1 MFFLR
6 RTRPLALGTGQLRG
20 LRLSLNSPVVAT
32 SDLPVGPA
40 RAAILVHQEPK
51 RGLTLTVGVRSLA
64 CGSVA
69 LYGLEGPIEGEAA
82 GEGIDAALAFAEG
95 MGFLFDDE
103 LVDGSA
109 ASRSKALERWKDA
122 IGECDAIGEGDGSA
136 PPVEVWAEPE
146 SPLELFDLAGSDLT
160 DPPVSAELPPSRDE
174 FDLPLPPA
182 GPGTARQVGADEMAF
197 QPAPEAAQAP
207 PLTKFRPRVDTPPKS
222 PPRADTSPKAG
233 VPAVPPAQRAPKRQ
247 ALGRLRL
254 ERRRRPP
261 EVQDARRG
269 WLLRLLTS
277 L

>member
-6 RTRPLALGTGQLRG
+6 RSHPLALGIGQLRG

-51 RGLTLTVGVRSLA
+51 RGLVLTVGVRSHA
-64 CGSVA
+64 AGSVT
-69 LYGLEGPIEGEAA
+69 LYGLEGWIEPEAA
-82 GEGIDAALAFAEG
+82 GEEGIDAALAFAEG

-109 ASRSKALERWKDA
+109 ESRAKALERWK
-122 IGECDAIGEGDGSA
+122 DAIGEGDGSA
-136 PPVEVWAEPE
+136 PPVEGSAEPE
-146 SPLELFDLAGSDLT
+146 SPLELFDLACSDLT
-160 DPPVSAELPPSRDE
+160 DPPVQPTLSPSRDE
-174 FDLPLPPA
+174 IDLPLPQA
-182 GPGTARQVGADEMAF
+182 GPGTSPEAGTEEMAF
-197 QPAPEAAQAP
+197 QPAPEAVPAP
-207 PLTKFRPRVDTPPKS
+207 ALTKFRPRVDTPPKTS
-222 PPRADTSPKAG
+222 PPADTSSEAG
-233 VPAVPPAQRAPKRQ
+233 VPAEIPAQRAPRRQ

-254 ERRRRPP
+254 ERRRRAP

-277 L
+277 F

>member
-6 RTRPLALGTGQLRG
+6 RSQPLALGTGQLRG

-40 RAAILVHQEPK
+40 RAAILVHENPK
-51 RGLTLTVGVRSLA
+51 RGLALTVGVRSLG

-69 LYGLEGPIEGEAA
+69 LYGLEGSIQPEAA

-95 MGFLFDDE
+95 MGFLFDDD

-109 ASRSKALERWKDA
+109 ASRAKALQRWNDA
-122 IGECDAIGEGDGSA
+122 IGEDASA
-136 PPVEVWAEPE
+136 PAVEAAEEPE
-146 SPLELFDLAGSDLT
+146 TPLELFDLDCSDLT
-160 DPPVSAELPPSRDE
+160 DPPVQAPLLPGREELD
-174 FDLPLPPA
+174 LPPA
-182 GPGTARQVGADEMAF
+182 EICPEGAHPVGIDEMAF
-197 QPAPEAAQAP
+197 ESAPEAVPAP
-207 PLTKFRPRVDTPPKS
+207 SLTKFRPRVDTPPKS
-222 PPRADTSPKAG
+222 APRADESGEAG
-233 VPAVPPAQRAPKRQ
+233 VPADKPAPRAPKRQ

>member
-6 RTRPLALGTGQLRG
+6 RSHPLALGIGQLRG

-40 RAAILVHQEPK
+40 RAAILVHHEPK
-51 RGLTLTVGVRSLA
+51 RGLALTVGVRSLA
-64 CGSVA
+64 SGSVA
-69 LYGLEGPIEGEAA
+69 LYGLEGWIDPEATGE
-82 GEGIDAALAFAEG
+82 EGIDAALAFAEG

-109 ASRSKALERWKDA
+109 ASRAKALERWK
-122 IGECDAIGEGDGSA
+122 DAIGEGDGSA
-136 PPVEVWAEPE
+136 PPVEVEAESE
-146 SPLELFDLAGSDLT
+146 SPLELFDLDCSDLT
-160 DPPVSAELPPSRDE
+160 DPPVQPTLSPSLDE
-174 FDLPLPPA
+174 IDLPLPRPEMALEA
-182 GPGTARQVGADEMAF
+182 GYEEMAF
-197 QPAPEAAQAP
+197 QSAPEAVPAP
-207 PLTKFRPRVDTPPKS
+207 ALTKFRPRVDTAPKTS
-222 PPRADTSPKAG
+222 PPADTSSEAG
-233 VPAVPPAQRAPKRQ
+233 VPAEIPAQRAPKRQ

-277 L
+277 F

>member
-6 RTRPLALGTGQLRG
+6 RTHPLALGTGTAAG

-51 RGLTLTVGVRSLA
+51 RGLALTVGVRSLA
-64 CGSVA
+64 CGTVA
-69 LYGLEGPIEGEAA
+69 LYGLEGPIEPEAA

-122 IGECDAIGEGDGSA
+122 IGEGDGSA
-136 PPVEVWAEPE
+136 PPVEAAVEPE

-160 DPPVSAELPPSRDE
+160 DPPVPAELPPCRDE
-174 FDLPLPPA
+174 FDLPLAPA
-182 GPGTARQVGADEMAF
+182 GPETAPEVGADEMAF
-197 QPAPEAAQAP
+197 QPAPEAAPAP
-207 PLTKFRPRVDTPPKS
+207 PLTKFRRRVDTPPKS

-233 VPAVPPAQRAPKRQ
+233 APAETPARPAPKRQ

>member
-6 RTRPLALGTGQLRG
+6 RSQPLAFGPGQLRG

-40 RAAILVHQEPK
+40 RAAILVHEQPK
-51 RGLTLTVGVRSLA
+51 RGLVLTVGVRSLG

-69 LYGLEGPIEGEAA
+69 LYGLEGWIQPEAA

-95 MGFLFDDE
+95 MGFLFDDD
-103 LVDGSA
+103 LVDGSD
-109 ASRSKALERWKDA
+109 ASRAKAFQRWNDA
-122 IGECDAIGEGDGSA
+122 IGEDASA
-136 PPVEVWAEPE
+136 PPGSATEEPE
-146 SPLELFDLAGSDLT
+146 SPLELFDLDCSDLT
-160 DPPVSAELPPSRDE
+160 DPPVQAPLLPSRDE
-174 FDLPLPPA
+174 MDLPLAEVCPEEAP
-182 GPGTARQVGADEMAF
+182 VGIDEMAF
-197 QPAPEAAQAP
+197 ESPQEAVPAPS
-207 PLTKFRPRVDTPPKS
+207 LTKFRPRVDNAPKP
-222 PPRADTSPKAG
+222 PPRADNPEAAKASAEQP
-233 VPAVPPAQRAPKRQ
+233 VPRPPKRQ